1 MNWTIVAGAFF
12 IALASFLRGLTG
24 FGFAIVA
31 TPLLAL
37 VFPPSIAVPVATL
50 LQIPSGLPTVIRDWP
65 DTDFRAAATAWVG
78 GAPALIPGIYLV
90 ASAPADFMRLLVGA
104 AVVMSAVGLVLGIKL
119 HRGPKPAELLGAGAL
134 SGLLQGSVAMAGP
147 PIIVL
152 ILSSSW
158 TAARCRATLSCV
170 FLLLGTASVIFGIL
184 HGIVTWECVVIA
196 LLSLPGLLVGQ
207 YLGARLFSQIDG
219 KKYRT
224 ISIVCVAATGVL
236 VILRGL
242 ASYL

>member
-12 IALASFLRGLTG
+12 IALALFLRGLTG

-65 DTDFRAAATAWVG
+65 DTDFRAAVTAWIG

-104 AVVMSAVGLVLGIKL
+104 AVVMSAIGLVLGIKL

-184 HGIVTWECVVIA
+184 HGIVTWECVAIA

>member
-1 MNWTIVAGAFF
+1 MNWMIVAGAFF
-12 IALASFLRGLTG
+12 VGLASFLRGLTG

-37 VFPPSIAVPVATL
+37 VLPPAVAVPVATL
-50 LQIPSGLPTVIRDWP
+50 LQIPSGLPIVFRDWP
-65 DTDFRAAATAWVG
+65 DTDFRAAVTAWIG
-78 GAPALIPGIYLV
+78 GAPALIPGIYLL
-90 ASAPADFMRLLVGA
+90 ASAPADLMRLLVGT
-104 AVVMSAVGLVLGIKL
+104 AVVLSALGLLLGIKMN
-119 HRGPKPAELLGAGAL
+119 RGPKRIELLGAGAL

-158 TAARCRATLSCV
+158 NVARCRATLSCV
-170 FLLLGTASVIFGIL
+170 FLLLGTASVIFGAW
-184 HGIVTWECVVIA
+184 HGIVTRECLMIA
-196 LLSLPGLLVGQ
+196 LLSLPGLLAGQ
-207 YLGARLFSQIDG
+207 FLGTRLFNKIDG
-219 KKYRT
+219 KKYRM
-224 ISIVCVAATGVL
+224 ISTLCVAAAGVL